1 MSAAILRVATCFC
14 LITLLTIGGNARAV
28 ELAKAVTAT
37 LADEVNVNNFTIG
50 APAAYTGTV
59 NTYWVQFSNNAS
71 FFSDG
76 FGYMARDGGL
86 EGENVVDASPAVNLM
101 DDSVSVF
108 TPDTFGI
115 VGETDFDNFFG
126 ITDTV
131 NGDVGNPDQG
141 TPDSLFTATWEFDIT
156 GHSGALELSID
167 AAAMGDFEAFPNDQ
181 LDFEVSYDGVNF
193 TTAFFSNTFDT
204 DFVDAV
210 DGGGFS
216 QGVDLTLPGQ
226 DIPDLPPEIVYTLDT
241 GLQVAWNDALTLGGE
256 PLSNEFET
264 VTSNIG
270 TPTSNTL
277 YVRFLGNT
285 GSGSEVFAFRNIT
298 VDDGATAVTL
308 AGDYNDDGTV
318 DAADYTVWRDALETG
333 ATLANETVG
342 LGTVSIDDYLVWE
355 ANFGSSVGP
364 ASSIPEP
371 ASALLAAIA
380 LAGLAAR
387 RNG

>member
-1 MSAAILRVATCFC
+1 
-14 LITLLTIGGNARAV
+14 
-28 ELAKAVTAT
+28 
-37 LADEVNVNNFTIG
+37 
-50 APAAYTGTV
+50 
-59 NTYWVQFSNNAS
+59 
-71 FFSDG
+71 
-76 FGYMARDGGL
+76 
-86 EGENVVDASPAVNLM
+86 
-101 DDSVSVF
+101 
-108 TPDTFGI
+108 
-115 VGETDFDNFFG
+115 
-126 ITDTV
+126 
-131 NGDVGNPDQG
+131 
-141 TPDSLFTATWEFDIT
+141 
-156 GHSGALELSID
+156 
-167 AAAMGDFEAFPNDQ
+167 MGDFEAFPNDQ